1 MSAAENENQEVL
13 DDQPRSILLGII
25 SQLRKGADLHRVTL
39 PTFVLEPR
47 SYLERITDFMSHPDI
62 MLEALKTKDAE
73 KRFLLVLKYFLSGWH
88 IQPKGVKKPYN
99 PVLGECFRSK
109 FDIKG
114 EATGYFVAEQTSHHP
129 PISSFVY
136 FNPKGVLIRG
146 ESKPKSRFLGNSA
159 CTLMEGDTIIKLFN
173 AELNIDDTYRVS
185 LPNVYARGL
194 LFGTMLLEL
203 GDFAKMY
210 SSTGLKAEIEFK
222 TKGFFSGSY
231 NAIGGK
237 VVDENDKQ
245 LYEISGNWKETMYYK
260 KKTEEVLF
268 DSATSVAIKP
278 LVAPEETQ
286 EPYESRRLWAETTK
300 AMKKGDLDT
309 ATAEKTKVEDKQRE
323 YAKKRGDEEWKPRFF
338 EPIHEDD
345 KDVVPEGF
353 FPEDFK
359 LKILDKYFYLT
370 QDRSW

>member
-1 MSAAENENQEVL
+1 MSESEQQEVL

-47 SYLERITDFMSHPDI
+47 SYLERITDFMSHPEI
-62 MLEALKTKDAE
+62 MLEALNTKE
-73 KRFLLVLKYFLSGWH
+73 PEHRFLLVLKYFLSGWH

-99 PVLGECFRSK
+99 PVLGEFFRAK

-114 EATGYFVAEQTSHHP
+114 ECTGYYVAEQTSHHP

-136 FNPKGVLIRG
+136 YNPKGVLIRG

-159 CTLMEGDTIIKLFN
+159 CTLMEGDTIIRLFN
-173 AELNIDDTYRVS
+173 KQLNIDETYRIS

-203 GDFAKMY
+203 GDFAHIF
-210 SSTGLKAEIEFK
+210 SSTGFKAEIEFK

-237 VVDENDKQ
+237 VTGEDDK
-245 LYEISGNWKETMYYK
+245 LVYEISGNWKETIYYK
-260 KKTEEVLF
+260 KKSSEEVLF
-268 DSATSVAIKP
+268 DCQKSVSIKP
-278 LVAPEETQ
+278 QIADETNQ
-286 EPYESRRLWAETTK
+286 EPYESRRLWADTTK
-300 AMKKGDLDT
+300 AMKKGDMDA
-309 ATAEKTKVEDKQRE
+309 ATDEKSKVEDKQRE
-323 YAKKRGDEEWKPRFF
+323 YAKKRQDAWKPRYFDK
-338 EPIHEDD
+338 IEDD
-345 KDVVPEGF
+345 DRDVVPEGY
-353 FPEDFK
+353 FPEEYK
-359 LKILDKYFYLT
+359 LKILD
-370 QDRSW
+370 Q

>member
-1 MSAAENENQEVL
+1 MSEAEQTEVL
-13 DDQPRSILLGII
+13 DEQPRSILLGII

-47 SYLERITDFMSHPDI
+47 SYLERITDFMSHPEI
-62 MLEALKTKDAE
+62 MLEALKTKE
-73 KRFLLVLKYFLSGWH
+73 PEQRFLLVLKYFLSGWH

-114 EATGYFVAEQTSHHP
+114 EGCGYYVAEQTSHHP

-136 FNPKGVLIRG
+136 YNPKGVLIRG

-159 CTLMEGDTIIKLFN
+159 CTLMEGDTIIRLCNPALK
-173 AELNIDDTYRVS
+173 IDETYRIC

-203 GDFAKMY
+203 GDFAKIF
-210 SSTGLKAEIEFK
+210 SSTGYKAEIEFK

-237 VVDENDKQ
+237 VTDSNDKTV
-245 LYEISGNWKETMYYK
+245 YEISGNWKETIYYK

-268 DSATSVAIKP
+268 DCAKSIATKP
-278 LVAPEETQ
+278 QIAAEKDQ
-286 EPYESRRLWAETTK
+286 EPYESRRLWSKTTE
-300 AMKKGDLDT
+300 AMKKNDMDA
-309 ATAEKTKVEDKQRE
+309 ATEEKTKVEDKQRE
-323 YAKKRGDEEWKPRFF
+323 FAKARGDKDWNCRFF
-338 EPIHEDD
+338 NKIEEDD

-353 FPEDFK
+353 FAEEFK
-359 LKILDKYFYLT
+359 LKILDQYFKLI
-370 QDRSW
+370 

>member
-1 MSAAENENQEVL
+1 MSDSDQQEVL
-13 DDQPRSILLGII
+13 DEQPRSILLGII

-62 MLEALKTKDAE
+62 MLEALKTKE
-73 KRFLLVLKYFLSGWH
+73 PEQRFLLVLKYFLSGWH

-99 PVLGECFRSK
+99 PVLGECFRAK
-109 FDIKG
+109 FDIQSEG
-114 EATGYFVAEQTSHHP
+114 TGYYVAEQTSHHP
-129 PISSFVY
+129 PVSSFVY

-159 CTLMEGDTIIKLFN
+159 CTLMEGDTIIRLFN
-173 AELNIDDTYRVS
+173 AALNIDETYRIS

-203 GDFAKMY
+203 GDFAKLY
-210 SSTGLKAEIEFK
+210 SSTGFKAEIEFK

-237 VVDENDKQ
+237 VTDNTDKQ
-245 LYEISGNWKETMYYK
+245 IYEISGNWKETIYYK
-260 KKTEEVLF
+260 KKTEQVLF
-268 DSATSVAIKP
+268 DCAKSVATKP
-278 LVAPEETQ
+278 QIAEESEQ
-286 EPYESRRLWAETTK
+286 EPYESRRLWSETTK
-300 AMKKGDLDT
+300 AMKKGDLDL
-309 ATAEKTKVEDKQRE
+309 ATDEKSKVEDKQRE
-323 YAKKRGDEEWKPRFF
+323 YAKGRGEKEWSPRFF
-338 EPIHEDD
+338 EKIAEDD
-345 KDVVPEGF
+345 VDVVPEGF

-359 LKILDKYFYLT
+359 LKILDK
-370 QDRSW
+370 